1 MKYVFLT
8 LVLLNILYALWQ
20 LQAEPPIVEPP
31 IAEQPRR
38 EPAVAAEQSP
48 VVDQGLQGEAGSPP
62 PSVSPVVASALCV
75 TLGRFDSATEAE
87 QLRQRLLALAVAAEV
102 KAREVVVG
110 TDYWL
115 VMPVVGGERHAVLQ
129 LSALQ
134 EQGVDGFL
142 ISRGELAGQ
151 LSLGVF
157 AREEYAELRREQ
169 LQALGHEVNLH
180 ALSKTE
186 QQYVVEVD
194 SKARRLVDQGM
205 LTRLRVD
212 FPGLH
217 HQYQPCTGVA
227 NGAQIP

>member
-1 MKYVFLT
+1 MRYVFLT
-8 LVLLNILYALWQ
+8 LLLLNILYALWQ
-20 LQAEPPIVEPP
+20 LQETGPDTDKPIGEPAVGAEPRPVIEDAVAPKASPAPASAPP
-31 IAEQPRR
+31 IA
-38 EPAVAAEQSP
+38 
-48 VVDQGLQGEAGSPP
+48 
-62 PSVSPVVASALCV
+62 ASALCV

-87 QLRQRLLALAVAAEV
+87 KLRQRLLALAVAAEV
-102 KAREVVVG
+102 RAREVVVG
-110 TDYWL
+110 IDYWL

-157 AREEYAELRREQ
+157 AREEYAQLRREQ
-169 LQALGHEVNLH
+169 LQELGHDVNLH

-212 FPGLH
+212 FPALH
-217 HQYQPCTGVA
+217 HQYQPCSGVA
-227 NGAQIP
+227 NGARIP

>member
-8 LVLLNILYALWQ
+8 LLLLNILYALWQ
-20 LQAEPPIVEPP
+20 LQVVTPTPEEGLHAP
-31 IAEQPRR
+31 IAGVESLSSIESRGQVEGR
-38 EPAVAAEQSP
+38 EGAPQASEVPA
-48 VVDQGLQGEAGSPP
+48 
-62 PSVSPVVASALCV
+62 VASALCV
-75 TLGRFDSATEAE
+75 TLGRFGSAVEAE
-87 QLRQRLLALAVAAEV
+87 KLRQRLLVLGVAAEL
-102 KAREVVVG
+102 KTREVVVG

-151 LSLGVF
+151 LSLGLF
-157 AREEYAELRREQ
+157 AREEYAQLRREQ
-169 LQALGHEVNLH
+169 LRELGHEVDLH

-194 SKARRLVDQGM
+194 SKARRLVDQAM
-205 LTRLRVD
+205 LSRLRVD
-212 FPGLH
+212 FPALQ
-217 HQYQPCTGVA
+217 HQYQPCSGVA
-227 NGAQIP
+227 NGAGIP